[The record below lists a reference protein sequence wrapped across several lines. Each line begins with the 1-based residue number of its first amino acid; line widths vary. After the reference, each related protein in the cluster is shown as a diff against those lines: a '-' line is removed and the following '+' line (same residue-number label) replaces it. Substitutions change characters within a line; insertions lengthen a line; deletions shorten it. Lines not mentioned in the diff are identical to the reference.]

1 MNIIELQIKRA
12 NKNNFPNS
20 LDSEFFPSKLY
31 SYGKSSN
38 KGNSNKEDGFSLEN
52 GLENNKTE
60 LTFST
65 GCLLHETRRSQQ
77 KGEDQNI
84 EHSAR

>member
-1 MNIIELQIKRA
+1 MNIIEL
-12 NKNNFPNS
+12 S

-31 SYGKSSN
+31 SYGKSNN
-38 KGNSNKEDGFSLEN
+38 KGNNNKEHAFLLEN
-52 GLENNKTE
+52 GMENNKTE

-65 GCLLHETRRSQQ
+65 GCLLHETKGSQQ
-77 KGEDQNI
+77 KGEDKNI